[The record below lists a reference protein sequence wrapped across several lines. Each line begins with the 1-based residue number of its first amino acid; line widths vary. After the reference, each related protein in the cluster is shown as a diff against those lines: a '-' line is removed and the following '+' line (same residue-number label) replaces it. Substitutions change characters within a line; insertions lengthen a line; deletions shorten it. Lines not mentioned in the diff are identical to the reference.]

1 MAKTGKAWTY
11 VDGQWLDGNP
21 KVMGP
26 MTHSVWLSTL
36 IFDGARAFE
45 GVTPDLDRHCE
56 RAVRSA
62 ISVGLKPMLSPG
74 EIEELAREGVA
85 KFPSGTALYIRP
97 MFHAEDGAISPDPES
112 TRFLL
117 SVYEEPMPGPAGF
130 TACLSSFRRP
140 APDMAPT
147 DAKAACLY
155 PNVGRAKAVANQKG
169 FDNAVMLDANGN
181 VAEFATSNLFIV
193 KDGAAH
199 TPVANG
205 TFLAGITRARTIA
218 LLREAGIAVHERSI
232 TYPEVQS
239 ADEVFSTGNFS
250 KVVPVTRIDD
260 RHLQPGPV
268 YQRARELYWAFAHGA
283 KRAGAR

>member
-11 VDGQWLDGNP
+11 VDGKWLDGNP

-74 EIEELAREGVA
+74 EIEDLAREGVA

-117 SVYEEPMPGPAGF
+117 SVYEEPMPGPTGF
-130 TACLSSFRRP
+130 TACLSPYRRP

-155 PNVGRAKAVANQKG
+155 PNVGRAKAVANQRG

-193 KDGAAH
+193 KDGVAH
-199 TPVANG
+199 TPVPNG
-205 TFLAGITRARTIA
+205 TFLAGITRARTIQ
-218 LLREAGIAVHERSI
+218 LLRDSGVQVHERTI
-232 TYPEVQS
+232 TYPDVLA

-250 KVVPVTRIDD
+250 KVVPVTKIDD
-260 RHLQPGPV
+260 RNFQPGPV
-268 YQRARELYWAFAHGA
+268 YQRARALYWDFAHGGR
-283 KRAGAR
+283 RAAAE